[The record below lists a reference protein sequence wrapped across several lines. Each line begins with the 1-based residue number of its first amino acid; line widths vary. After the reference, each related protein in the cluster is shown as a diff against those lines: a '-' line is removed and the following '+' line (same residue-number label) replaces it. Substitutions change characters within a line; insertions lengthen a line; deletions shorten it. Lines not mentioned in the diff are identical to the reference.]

1 MTFNEGEGLKGLRL
15 AQCKLVPF
23 RLTLSLGQSCDVLSG
38 GRTDKFLNKRTALVN
53 IKHEFSLKR
62 PEFLPRLLP
71 QAGGLAIGMNFQ
83 IGNAV

>member
-1 MTFNEGEGLKGLRL
+1 
-15 AQCKLVPF
+15 
-23 RLTLSLGQSCDVLSG
+23 
-38 GRTDKFLNKRTALVN
+38 LVN

-83 IGNAV
+83 IGSAGQKTRAGALKRFHDQ

>member
-15 AQCKLVPF
+15 AQCKLVLF
-23 RLTLSLGQSCDVLSG
+23 GKTLSLYQSRHVLSG

-83 IGNAV
+83 IGSAG